1 MSEERVSV
9 NKETV
14 PVEKVSLNKEQV
26 TETQRHT
33 EEVRKEQ
40 IDTDIDGDVRK

>member
-1 MSEERVSV
+1 V

-14 PVEKVSLNKEQV
+14 PVEKVSLNKEQI
-26 TETQRHT
+26 TETERHT

-40 IDTDIDGDVRK
+40 IDSNLDGDVRK